1 VAAARRG
8 VAAASVSPD
17 AELALKCV
25 AVANPQLLEPVIP
38 VPADLSLTRGT
49 TFRSVCVQVKGVGV
63 LGVFRALTFFAIVA
77 AGFPAAAQIPSS
89 DQPGSER
96 QRFVQPQPP
105 KAEPAGPPISLT
117 TTIAPPGADKIF
129 LRIAAI
135 HVVGSTV
142 YTPSDLQP
150 LYAGLI
156 GQRVALSR
164 VYDLAQKITAKYGN
178 DGYVL
183 SRATVPPQS
192 LDPEGAIVTLRVIEG
207 YVDRVEWPDSLK
219 PYRDF
224 FDEYSARITAER
236 PANIKTIERYLLL
249 AGDLPGIHIS
259 SSFRESPARTGAT
272 TLVVQATIKPLDIF
286 ALADNRGTQARGPSE
301 YEATVT
307 LNNLFHQ
314 QEALTGT
321 VAGAF
326 DFKEL
331 TYLALDYRQVLDS
344 TGLTGF
350 ADGSYSWGKPGTAPL
365 EALDFASNSFA
376 ADFGLSYPVI
386 RSREH
391 NLTFAGLFFLS
402 DDEGDLLSAP
412 DSNDRL
418 RGVRLKADFDSA
430 DQWNGINQGNIT
442 FSQGID
448 GLGSTQ
454 NGNVLA
460 SREFGRVDFTKVEG
474 WFIRTQPLVGPLSF
488 RGAFDWQYAFTPL
501 LAPEECTYGGKDFG
515 RAFDPSAI
523 TGDRC
528 WSASGEIRYDLPRA
542 GAPWLDTTQLYAFAD
557 YGSIY
562 RIEPSAGTPQHDEG
576 SSAGIG
582 VRLGTKIAS
591 LDLSVAKPL
600 SGDLGNDWRFF
611 FSASARY

>member
-1 VAAARRG
+1 MLGFFRAW
-8 VAAASVSPD
+8 
-17 AELALKCV
+17 LCALLV
-25 AVANPQLLEPVIP
+25 AVLPIA
-38 VPADLSLTRGT
+38 
-49 TFRSVCVQVKGVGV
+49 
-63 LGVFRALTFFAIVA
+63 
-77 AGFPAAAQIPSS
+77 AAAQIPSS
-89 DQPGSER
+89 DQPGAER
-96 QRFVQPQPP
+96 QRFIQRQPP
-105 KAEPAGPPISLT
+105 KALPSGPTISLT
-117 TTIAPPGADKIF
+117 TAIAPPGADKIF
-129 LRIAAI
+129 LKIAAI

-156 GQRVALSR
+156 GHSVALSR
-164 VYDLAQKITAKYGN
+164 VYDIAQKITARYGD

-183 SRATVPPQS
+183 SRVTVPPQS
-192 LDPEGAIVTLRVIEG
+192 LDPKGATVTLRVIEG
-207 YVDRVEWPDSLK
+207 YVDRVEWPDALK

-224 FDEYSARITAER
+224 FDDYSAKITAQR

-249 AGDLPGIHIS
+249 ADDLPGIHVS
-259 SSFRESPARTGAT
+259 SSFKASPTGTGAT
-272 TLVVQATIKPLDIF
+272 TLVVQGTIKPLDIF
-286 ALADNRGTQARGPSE
+286 ALADTRGTQARGPSE
-301 YEATVT
+301 YEASVT
-307 LNNLFHQ
+307 FNNLFHQ

-344 TGLTGF
+344 EGLTGF

-365 EALDFASNSFA
+365 EALDFASNSLA
-376 ADFGLSYPVI
+376 VDAGLSYPVI

-391 NLTFAGLFFLS
+391 NLTLSGLFFLS
-402 DDEGDLLSAP
+402 NDEGDLLSAP
-412 DSNDRL
+412 DSDDRL

-448 GLGSTQ
+448 GLGSSQ
-454 NGNVLA
+454 NDNPLA
-460 SREFGRVDFTKVEG
+460 SREFGRVDFTKIEG
-474 WFIRTQPLVGPLSF
+474 WLVRTQPLSGPLSL
-488 RGAFDWQYAFTPL
+488 RGAVEWQYAFTPL

-528 WSASGEIRYDLPRA
+528 WSASGEIRYDLPRVW
-542 GAPWLDTTQLYAFAD
+542 APWLETNQLYAFAD
-557 YGSIY
+557 YGGVY
-562 RIEPSAGTPQHDEG
+562 RIAPSFGTPKSDAAASAGV
-576 SSAGIG
+576 G
-582 VRLGTKIAS
+582 VRFGTKLAS
-591 LDLSVAKPL
+591 VDLSAAKPL
-600 SGDLGNDWRFF
+600 SGDLGDAWRFF